1 MTGPGNY
8 LARAVIAVASLLLAG
23 CTISGTGTREDAAA
37 RELDRCLW
45 NIPHAIFAPTRNTTA
60 PNVGGKQLP
69 SPLFNIIT
77 ADPSVRVFDLG
88 TSISIPK
95 SEKSFN
101 ENAEIQTFNLGG
113 DFSECEYKD
122 NFINYSI
129 WKPTLR
135 ALSLNNREEA
145 HLKEIGIFRSHRS
158 FVGYFLNEPK
168 LQVSGVYQHLTESQF
183 HQLLKKV
190 SDHYK
195 DTQDRKIYLITG
207 ILYSMEFSHLIPENI
222 VETYK
227 IQDRAEMER
236 VLRDNGRRRTVYHIR
251 SLTFPEPTPIAVS
264 VVEVSDIRQY
274 GPYFKA
280 GQFGPGT
287 IPMDFFRYELITG
300 R

>member
-1 MTGPGNY
+1 MTGPGKY

-23 CTISGTGTREDAAA
+23 CTISGTRDNAAA
-37 RELDRCLW
+37 LERDRCLW

-145 HLKEIGIFRSHRS
+145 HIKEIGIFRSHRS

-227 IQDRAEMER
+227 IRDRAEMER

-264 VVEVSDIRQY
+264 VIEVSDIRQS
-274 GPYFKA
+274 GSYFKA

-287 IPMDFFRYELITG
+287 IPMDFFRYELMTG
-300 R
+300 Q